1 VGVVGIQ
8 EALQMAQSEGLD
20 LVEVSSSSTPPVCRI
35 LDYGKFKYQQTRKGR
50 TARKENRIH
59 IKFDKTREV
68 RLKPRI
74 GEHDRIS
81 KVKMVERLLA
91 EGSKVKIVVRFRGR
105 EITHPEFGMTLLKSV
120 ADDLT
125 GKARLEKV
133 PAFEGRSISMTLA
146 PEKSIITKGN
156 TQNAKTENT

>member
-1 VGVVGIQ
+1 
-8 EALQMAQSEGLD
+8 
-20 LVEVSSSSTPPVCRI
+20 
-35 LDYGKFKYQQTRKGR
+35 
-50 TARKENRIH
+50 
-59 IKFDKTREV
+59 
-68 RLKPRI
+68 
-74 GEHDRIS
+74 
-81 KVKMVERLLA
+81 MVERLLS

-133 PAFEGRSISMTLA
+133 PSFEGRSISMTLA

-156 TQNAKTENT
+156 T